1 MLRTRSNQSQG
12 PLRRQGMLCK
22 VRLFRYHALND
33 DAYNYVF
40 LFIVV
45 HMTISCFLVMNV
57 LFEKVLEISVKK
69 DGKGKKS
76 VEYLIHFQVN
86 SVKRKMGCFF

>member
-1 MLRTRSNQSQG
+1 
-12 PLRRQGMLCK
+12 
-22 VRLFRYHALND
+22 
-33 DAYNYVF
+33 
-40 LFIVV
+40 
-45 HMTISCFLVMNV
+45 MNV

-76 VEYLIHFQVN
+76 VEYLIHFQVI